1 MVMKDKL
8 YKTHHKGLYYKT
20 RKALI
25 ASAIVLSVF
34 TAVSVPTYINVKK
47 SIEAEKRALRNT
59 AVAEPVEVDV
69 KLSVRQEDKA
79 VKRISKN
86 NVSDDEPTYKFERRK

>member
-8 YKTHHKGLYYKT
+8 YKSNHKGLYYKT

-34 TAVSVPTYINVKK
+34 TAVSVPTYINIKK
-47 SIEAEKRALRNT
+47 AYQPERRELRNQQM
-59 AVAEPVEVDV
+59 AEVVETDIKFEVKNEMYDV
-69 KLSVRQEDKA
+69 KAISDEDDSGVHHVYKY
-79 VKRISKN
+79 IKN
-86 NVSDDEPTYKFERRK
+86 N